1 MNKVDKDYRYERKW
15 VFDNNFSDIYN
26 SLLKSKF
33 YFNNSFPDRKV
44 NSIYFDDFSNTSVK
58 ENLDG
63 ENDKTKIRIR
73 WYGKNSYILKR
84 PKLEL
89 KIKKNFQN
97 YKIIK
102 NLDVLDGLNIKKLED
117 VKIISKI
124 VNSLYKKKMIIP
136 VSTTHYDRSY
146 LISSNN
152 CIRSTVDKNLK
163 VSKFNNNFFIP
174 IFKEFNKIILELKY
188 QKKYDDY
195 VRKNINNISSR
206 FSKSSK
212 YIYSMMNYYL

>member
-1 MNKVDKDYRYERKW
+1 MNNKNKNFRFERKW
-15 VFDNNFSDIYN
+15 VFDNNFSDIY
-26 SLLKSKF
+26 SCLLKSKF
-33 YFNNSFPDRKV
+33 YFNSSFPDRKV
-44 NSIYFDDFSNTSVK
+44 NSIYFDDFCNTSVK
-58 ENLDG
+58 ENLEG

-73 WYGKNSYILKR
+73 WYGKNPYILKK

-102 NLDVLDGLNIKKLED
+102 NLDILNGLNIKNLEH
-117 VKIISKI
+117 VRLISKK
-124 VNSLYKKKMIIP
+124 VNSLYKKKMLIP

-146 LISSNN
+146 LISSNSF
-152 CIRSTVDKNLK
+152 IRSTVDKNLK

-188 QKKYDDY
+188 QRRYDEF
-195 VRKNINNISSR
+195 VRGNINNISAR
-206 FSKSSK
+206 FSKNSK
-212 YIYSMMNYYL
+212 YIYSIINYYS

>member
-1 MNKVDKDYRYERKW
+1 
-15 VFDNNFSDIYN
+15 
-26 SLLKSKF
+26 
-33 YFNNSFPDRKV
+33 
-44 NSIYFDDFSNTSVK
+44 
-58 ENLDG
+58 
-63 ENDKTKIRIR
+63 
-73 WYGKNSYILKR
+73 
-84 PKLEL
+84 
-89 KIKKNFQN
+89 
-97 YKIIK
+97 
-102 NLDVLDGLNIKKLED
+102 
-117 VKIISKI
+117 
-124 VNSLYKKKMIIP
+124 MIIP